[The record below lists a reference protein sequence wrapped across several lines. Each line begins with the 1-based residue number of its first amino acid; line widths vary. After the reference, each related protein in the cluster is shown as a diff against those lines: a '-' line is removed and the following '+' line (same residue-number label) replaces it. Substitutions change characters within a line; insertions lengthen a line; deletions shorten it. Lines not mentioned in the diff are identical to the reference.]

1 MPCGYHCEAMSPE
14 SVSVGALASLSGAV
28 VGVGVGVYSV
38 LAGRA
43 TFCSVLGL
51 RGCRVLIVVLSVGS
65 LLRALRPGTPCALF
79 GGTGFHQ
86 RVDCVTCRL
95 PF

>member
-1 MPCGYHCEAMSPE
+1 MSPE
-14 SVSVGALASLSGAV
+14 SVSVGALVPLSGAV
-28 VGVGVGVYSV
+28 VVVGGVRSV

-43 TFCSVLGL
+43 TLCSVLGL

-65 LLRALRPGTPCALF
+65 LLRALRPGTLCALF